1 MSERHREAD
10 SGEET
15 VWAVVPARGGS
26 EGIPGK
32 NLALVGDRSLLC
44 RAIACGL
51 HAACVERTIVS
62 TDDETIAEAGRKCGA
77 EVPFLR
83 PSQLARAD
91 TPGIAPIQHVLEW
104 AADHGGG
111 EPDWIVCLQPTSPF
125 REAHDV
131 DAAFDRARSSGA
143 DAVVSVADVRSHPYW
158 TKGVDADGFL
168 HPFVLDT
175 RGERSKFL
183 GEEHVAAR
191 RQDLPAALAPN
202 GAVYL
207 ARASVIRSGS
217 FYGER
222 TAAYRMPPERSLD
235 VDLPWDLRVARAIAA
250 EKDPCE

>member
-1 MSERHREAD
+1 MSERHRKAD
-10 SGEET
+10 SGET

-62 TDDETIAEAGRKCGA
+62 TDDETIAEAGRECGA

-125 REAHDV
+125 REALDV
-131 DAAFDRARSSGA
+131 DAAFDRARTTGA

-168 HPFVLDT
+168 HP
-175 RGERSKFL
+175 FL

-222 TAAYRMPPERSLD
+222 TAAYPMPPERSLD
-235 VDLPWDLRVARAIAA
+235 VDLPWDLRVARAIA
-250 EKDPCE
+250 EMERDSCE